1 MDAVLIANPT
11 ARLVESAISIDDV
24 VECLRGSGLH
34 VYLRL
39 TEEPED
45 ASAFARE
52 AVQAG
57 VPRVVAAGGDGTINE
72 VVQALAGTET
82 ELAIVPLGT
91 GNVIARYVG
100 LDDRDYA
107 TSCDVAAGETVRQI
121 DLGMMNGRYFVAT
134 AGAGI
139 DAQVAQNL
147 DPWWKQQMGKVAYM
161 TEFLRSVL
169 MQEPHVFRIT
179 AGEQVIEGPMWGV
192 LICNTDEFTWRIRL
206 APDVR
211 DDDGLLDMMLIHRQG
226 YLDLMDLAAR
236 MFFAGEAAKGHPAA
250 TVIRAASMKIEAQP
264 PVPWQVEG
272 DPQGLTP
279 VEVKV
284 APGALRL
291 VMAKHKPQQEEETP
305 VSLIADS
312 VLQQPDSEGER

>member
-1 MDAVLIANPT
+1 MSMDAVLIANPT
-11 ARLVESAISIDDV
+11 ARLVESSVSIDTV
-24 VECLRGSGLH
+24 VECLKGSGLH
-34 VYLRL
+34 VYVKL
-39 TEEPED
+39 TEQPED
-45 ASAFARE
+45 ASAFARQAVE
-52 AVQAG
+52 AG
-57 VPRVVAAGGDGTINE
+57 IPRVVAAGGDGTINE

-107 TSCDVAAGETVRQI
+107 ASCDVAAGEHVRQI
-121 DLGMMNGRYFVAT
+121 DLGKMDGRYFVAT

-169 MQEPHVFRIT
+169 MQEPHVFRIKVD
-179 AGEQVIEGPMWGV
+179 GQIIEGPMWGV
-192 LICNTDEFTWRIRL
+192 LICNTDEFTWRIKL
-206 APDVR
+206 ASDVR
-211 DDDGLLDMMLIHRQG
+211 DDDGLLDMLLIHRHG

-236 MFFAGEAAKGHPAA
+236 MFFAGEPAKGHPTA
-250 TVIRAASMKIEAQP
+250 TVIRAASMTIESEP

-279 VEVKV
+279 VDVTI
-284 APGALRL
+284 APRALRL
-291 VMAKHKPQQEEETP
+291 VMSAHKPDKKEETP
-305 VSLIADS
+305 VSLVADS
-312 VLQQPDSEGER
+312 VSSPKGP